1 MNNNNNDTRAYYLQR
16 QLSQEFQQK
25 MQSWEKDRQSS
36 KDSPGSPCLSRNV
49 PLQSSAQDLVA
60 KSNFPP
66 DFKKKYEQWQKIK
79 EEPSTSAQQTD
90 QATGSGSGGGA
101 TGTSGSGSKLP
112 EKSMATTSPSSEKKI
127 RARPLQQQTIQEQ
140 VSQFHGKI
148 ELFTYSSIFS

>member
-1 MNNNNNDTRAYYLQR
+1 
-16 QLSQEFQQK
+16 
-25 MQSWEKDRQSS
+25 MQSWEKDRQSC

-79 EEPSTSAQQTD
+79 EEPPSVPPTEQ
-90 QATGSGSGGGA
+90 TGSASGGGA
-101 TGTSGSGSKLP
+101 TSGSGGKIIP
-112 EKSMATTSPSSEKKI
+112 EKSIATSPSSEKKI

-140 VSQFHGKI
+140 DLKPEFRLKVAEWEVIDVVG
-148 ELFTYSSIFS
+148 

>member
-1 MNNNNNDTRAYYLQR
+1 
-16 QLSQEFQQK
+16 

-90 QATGSGSGGGA
+90 QATGSGGVAS
-101 TGTSGSGSKLP
+101 TTSGSGAKLP

-140 VSQFHGKI
+140 VSQFHGKKD
-148 ELFTYSSIFS
+148 LFTYSTIFS